1 MGWDANKPSIPYD
14 LCIGIPI
21 NPFSVIVK
29 SSRWF
34 IVSSDPCA
42 GAGVGDVERGEAAY
56 PLPQLDLLLSLAQAA
71 ASEDAD

>member
-1 MGWDANKPSIPYD
+1 MIFALASQS
-14 LCIGIPI
+14 

-56 PLPQLDLLLSLAQAA
+56 PLPHLDLLLSLAQAVPNK
-71 ASEDAD
+71 DAD